1 MSTLEKEKC
10 GEIPVIPNGKVSA
23 EQKPYKKDE
32 LVQILCNAGFRAQV
46 SSLRCLEGEWSS
58 DEIALNEICKRTFSV
73 DNTNTTLH
81 CCL

>member
-10 GEIPVIPNGKVSA
+10 GEIPVIPNGEVSTK
-23 EQKPYKKDE
+23 QKPDKKDE
-32 LVQILCNAGFRAQV
+32 LVQILCNAGFRAHV
-46 SSLRCLEGEWSS
+46 SSLRCQEGEWSS
-58 DEIALNEICKRTFSV
+58 GEFALNEICIRTFSV